1 MTRTYVSP
9 STQQIGQIIGRGGF
23 ATVHKAI
30 HVLTAEVVAAKKFE
44 GVKISKSNVSE
55 IMVPCSLTA
64 PCVLR

>member
-9 STQQIGQIIGRGGF
+9 PTQQIGQIIGRGGF